1 MTITVVYD
9 NNLYKE
15 GLQTAWGFSC
25 LVIGAE
31 KTILF
36 DTGPGQGLLSNMGR
50 LAIEPE
56 SIDCI
61 VLSHIHGDHSGGL
74 ERLLDRYTDLPV
86 YLPRSFAKR
95 FKESVQKHGAKIVEV
110 EQPLKICEDVY
121 SSGELGKWIKEQSL
135 VIQTDKGLIVIT
147 GCAHPGIVKIVRA
160 VKALHE
166 GDVALVMGGFH
177 LEWARRGKIKK
188 IISVFKQ
195 LGVRYVGPGHCSGDK
210 ARRLFRREFGERCL
224 NIGAGKVITTVDLQ

>member
-15 GLQTAWGFSC
+15 GLQTTWGFSC
-25 LVIGAE
+25 VITGAE

-36 DTGPGQGLLSNMGR
+36 DTGPGRGLLSNMGR

-56 SIDCI
+56 SIDCV

-74 ERLLDRYTDLPV
+74 ERLLDRHTDLPV
-86 YLPRSFAKR
+86 YLPRSVAKR
-95 FKESVQKHGAKIVEV
+95 FKEIVQKHGARIVEV
-110 EQPLKICEDVY
+110 EGPLKICEDVY

-135 VIQTDKGLIVIT
+135 IIQMDKGLIVIT

-160 VKALHE
+160 VKVLHE

-177 LEWARRGKIKK
+177 LEWAGRGKIEK

-210 ARRLFRREFGERCL
+210 ARRLLRREFGERCL
-224 NIGAGKVITTVDLQ
+224 NIGAGKVITAVDLQ